1 VTGLQRANYHI
12 PSITYYSQDRPGQP
26 SERQIRLRL
35 RNRWK
40 ALSTPEAAASL
51 ALVPIREAAKR
62 PEATKFIAPLCR
74 DCRNVLSSS
83 SQHNNNR
90 PFDCGPSTTISCF
103 FRSSRPFF
111 RKKPSS
117 RDTKKLENPIKPQFR
132 DRISRPPQASTSP
145 SLELYTSRAHVAL
158 PFYFFRTSSRL
169 QFCTV
174 LLQGHTSCLPHSHFK
189 DILT

>member
-1 VTGLQRANYHI
+1 MYTLDPTVPCSCWGRKTEGRKGGLCGI
-12 PSITYYSQDRPGQP
+12 PSTSFCALVQPDSVDCGLDYRQRTNYDVPRIAYIQRPGQP

-40 ALSTPEAAASL
+40 ALSPPQAAASL

-74 DCRNVLSSS
+74 DCRNVLPPS
-83 SQHNNNR
+83 SQHNNNK

-111 RKKPSS
+111 RK
-117 RDTKKLENPIKPQFR
+117 NP
-132 DRISRPPQASTSP
+132 
-145 SLELYTSRAHVAL
+145 
-158 PFYFFRTSSRL
+158 L
-169 QFCTV
+169 QETQKN
-174 LLQGHTSCLPHSHFK
+174 LKTP
-189 DILT
+189 